1 MLYSDNGVTHN
12 YNAKDNTKSNWST
25 AYFHCGLDNYLAL
38 AALLVLPDIPCTPN
52 QGWGQVQYLYLVLVL
67 KYMFIST

>member
-25 AYFHCGLDNYLAL
+25 AYFHC
-38 AALLVLPDIPCTPN
+38 VSHIT
-52 QGWGQVQYLYLVLVL
+52 L
-67 KYMFIST
+67 KIVIGTC

>member
-25 AYFHCGLDNYLAL
+25 AYFHCNPCPNKMTSKCQQCIFCLVMYDCKISCLARFY
-38 AALLVLPDIPCTPN
+38 
-52 QGWGQVQYLYLVLVL
+52 W
-67 KYMFIST
+67 

>member
-25 AYFHCGLDNYLAL
+25 AYFHCRNK
-38 AALLVLPDIPCTPN
+38 
-52 QGWGQVQYLYLVLVL
+52 QYSVIFQWNV
-67 KYMFIST
+67 KK

>member
-25 AYFHCGLDNYLAL
+25 AYFHCG
-38 AALLVLPDIPCTPN
+38 PCPN
-52 QGWGQVQYLYLVLVL
+52 KMTSKFHINSHL
-67 KYMFIST
+67 KL

>member
-25 AYFHCGLDNYLAL
+25 AYTYRLMG
-38 AALLVLPDIPCTPN
+38 I
-52 QGWGQVQYLYLVLVL
+52 
-67 KYMFIST
+67 

>member
-25 AYFHCGLDNYLAL
+25 AYFHCGHIMRITL
-38 AALLVLPDIPCTPN
+38 
-52 QGWGQVQYLYLVLVL
+52 
-67 KYMFIST
+67 S

>member
-25 AYFHCGLDNYLAL
+25 AYFLVPCVAL
-38 AALLVLPDIPCTPN
+38 SAAQN
-52 QGWGQVQYLYLVLVL
+52 
-67 KYMFIST
+67 